1 MKEYKTIEDCS
12 FDEKVLLNHLVET
25 VKGNAGRQKH
35 MNWYRYTFPKLIS
48 YYQIKKLFFI
58 ANALDFITVYSF
70 YDDVKKKQYWNCKY
84 NKSIPSEHLDINFQN
99 AVHLKKQ
106 ELKIQRLHKELLE
119 NTTQNL
125 KEIAK
130 KLKISYASAKSYFQV
145 LKKKFNLTLKKT
157 KKDTKDFFVDSCKQI
172 VENVGIIFEK
182 NSFLETLKENLLF
195 ALNSKELIEKL
206 TYENKFYKE
215 QFYRSNYENKQN
227 EEKVTDYRNQDM
239 GDAVNR
245 FFVNRHYQNFSF

>member
-1 MKEYKTIEDCS
+1 MHLQ
-12 FDEKVLLNHLVET
+12 KV
-25 VKGNAGRQKH
+25 
-35 MNWYRYTFPKLIS
+35 TFI
-48 YYQIKKLFFI
+48 F
-58 ANALDFITVYSF
+58 
-70 YDDVKKKQYWNCKY
+70 W
-84 NKSIPSEHLDINFQN
+84 
-99 AVHLKKQ
+99 
-106 ELKIQRLHKELLE
+106 
-119 NTTQNL
+119 
-125 KEIAK
+125 
-130 KLKISYASAKSYFQV
+130 
-145 LKKKFNLTLKKT
+145 KKKFNLTLKKT
-157 KKDTKDFFVDSCKQI
+157 KKHTKDFFVDSCKQI
-172 VENVGIIFEK
+172 VESVGIIFEK